1 MIETKGLSPMFR
13 LFLSLDQRVV
23 VGGKNEG
30 KQVMGTPPQVL
41 ILATRSF
48 AREPYQIKMMEYRNR
63 LFSYNGTT
71 GYNMNLRINFFAA
84 LVVRK
89 VCYILVTH

>member
-1 MIETKGLSPMFR
+1 MFR